1 MPCWTLY
8 TREVCTLLAAE
19 PLKELVVEALQELKG
34 FDIQVLDVRDLT
46 TVTDYMVIA
55 SGSSDRQ
62 VKALARNVVEKAK
75 HAQHSPMGV
84 EGDRG
89 GEWVL
94 IDLYEV
100 VVHVMLPRVRDFYQL
115 EKLWSSHVPSSA
127 SVK

>member
-1 MPCWTLY
+1 M
-8 TREVCTLLAAE
+8 LAAE
-19 PLKELVVEALQELKG
+19 PLKELVVEALRELKG
-34 FDIQVLDVRDLT
+34 FDIRVLDVRDLT
-46 TVTDYMVIA
+46 SVTDYMVIA

-75 HAQHSPMGV
+75 HAEHAPMGM

-94 IDLYEV
+94 IDLYDV

-115 EKLWSSHVPSSA
+115 EKLWTSHPASSA

>member
-1 MPCWTLY
+1 
-8 TREVCTLLAAE
+8 LLSTEA
-19 PLKELVVEALQELKG
+19 LIDLVVDALEELKA
-34 FDIQVLDVRDLT
+34 FDIKVLDVRELT
-46 TVTDYMVIA
+46 SVTDVMVIA

-75 HAQHSPMGV
+75 HQQHPPLGV
-84 EGDRG
+84 EGERD

-115 EKLWSSHVPSSA
+115 EKLWSDSKTA
-127 SVK
+127 GAAAR

>member
-1 MPCWTLY
+1 M
-8 TREVCTLLAAE
+8 LAAE
-19 PLKELVVEALQELKG
+19 PLKDLVVAALQELKG
-34 FDIQVLDVRDLT
+34 FDIRVLDVRDLT

-75 HAQHSPMGV
+75 HAEHSPMGM
-84 EGDRG
+84 EGVRG

-115 EKLWSSHVPSSA
+115 EKLWTSHPASSA

>member
-1 MPCWTLY
+1 MLSAK
-8 TREVCTLLAAE
+8 EVFILLSTE
-19 PLKELVVEALQELKG
+19 PLTDLVVDALEELKA
-34 FDIQVLDVRDLT
+34 FDIKVLDVRELT
-46 TVTDYMVIA
+46 SVTDVMVIA

-75 HAQHSPMGV
+75 QQRHPPLGV
-84 EGDRG
+84 EGERE

-115 EKLWSSHVPSSA
+115 EKLWSDGKTA
-127 SVK
+127 AAAR

>member
-1 MPCWTLY
+1 M
-8 TREVCTLLAAE
+8 LAAE
-19 PLKELVVEALQELKG
+19 PLKELVVAALQELKG
-34 FDIQVLDVRDLT
+34 FDIRVMDVRELT
-46 TVTDYMVIA
+46 TVTDFMVIA

-62 VKALARNVVEKAK
+62 VKAMARNVVEKAK
-75 HAQHSPMGV
+75 NAGHSPMGV

-115 EKLWSSHVPSSA
+115 EKLWSTQSPTSA
-127 SVK
+127 SMQ